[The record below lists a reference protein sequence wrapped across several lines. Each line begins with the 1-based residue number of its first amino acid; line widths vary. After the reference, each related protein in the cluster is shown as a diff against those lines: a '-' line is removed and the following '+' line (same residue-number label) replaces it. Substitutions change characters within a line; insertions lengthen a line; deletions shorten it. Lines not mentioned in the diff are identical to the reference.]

1 MFADDTTIH
10 AHHQKIEPLAS
21 LLQLSADE
29 LQAWTE
35 SNHMSLNPQ
44 KTEVMLLTTR
54 QKRQNL
60 ATPFPTTQIGAQ
72 SITEVQFHKLMGVTI
87 DNNLSWSQ
95 HISTTSKNISK
106 KVYQLSRIKHFL
118 DTHTRKLFYLTHIQ
132 SVIDYASTLWDS
144 ASGSSMKPLASVQRR
159 AIKAVLLKP
168 KLDPRKASVACKTT
182 GIVTVSMTP
191 GIGNTRDCESEVCS
205 VR

>member
-21 LLQLSADE
+21 ILQLSADE

-60 ATPFPTTQIGAQ
+60 ATPFPTIQIGAQ
-72 SITEVQFHKLMGVTI
+72 SITEVQVHKLMGVTI

-118 DTHTRKLFYLTHIQ
+118 DTHTRKLFYTTHIQ

-168 KLDPRKASVACKTT
+168 KLDPRVRYGTASLSISNNC
-182 GIVTVSMTP
+182 TP
-191 GIGNTRDCESEVCS
+191 GLLFDAI
-205 VR
+205 